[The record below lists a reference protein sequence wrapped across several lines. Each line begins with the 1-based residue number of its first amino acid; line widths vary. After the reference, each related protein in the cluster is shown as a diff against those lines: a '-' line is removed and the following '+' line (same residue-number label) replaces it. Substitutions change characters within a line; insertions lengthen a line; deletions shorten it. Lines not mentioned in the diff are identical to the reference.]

1 MLWATK
7 EVDMCD
13 KSALM
18 EADKSWAMAAAE
30 KNLADLMAFY
40 HNRASLLPPG
50 APPVEGKEKIRKR
63 FRKQFADPDFYLT
76 WSVTKASVSKSCD
89 LAYTRGIST
98 VRYRNEQGK
107 LVEAH
112 EKYVAVWVRS
122 DDGEWLVLEDIYNR
136 GT

>member
-1 MLWATK
+1 MKAQTLG
-7 EVDMCD
+7 D

-18 EADKSWAMAAAE
+18 QADRAWAKATAE
-30 KNLADLMAFY
+30 KNLDSLMAFY
-40 HNRASLLPPG
+40 HNEASLLPPG

-63 FRKQFADPDFYLT
+63 LRRQFADPDFYLT

-89 LAYTRGIST
+89 LAYTRGVST
-98 VRYRNEQGK
+98 VRYRNEQAE

-112 EKYVAVWVRS
+112 EKYIAVWVRS
-122 DDGEWLVLEDIYNR
+122 DDGKWLVLEDIYNS

>member
-1 MLWATK
+1 
-7 EVDMCD
+7 MCD

-18 EADKSWAMAAAE
+18 EADRAWAKATAE
-30 KNLADLMAFY
+30 KNLDGLMAFY
-40 HNRASLLPPG
+40 HENASMLPPDS
-50 APPVEGKEKIRKR
+50 PPVEGKEKIRKR

-76 WSVTKASVSKSCD
+76 WSVSKASVSKSCD
-89 LAYTRGIST
+89 LAYTRGVST

-122 DDGEWLVLEDIYNR
+122 DNGEWLVLEDIYNS

>member
-1 MLWATK
+1 MKAQTLG
-7 EVDMCD
+7 D

-18 EADKSWAMAAAE
+18 EADKSWARAAAE

-40 HNRASLLPPG
+40 HNEASLLPPD

-63 FRKQFADPDFYLT
+63 FRKQFEDPDFYLT
-76 WSVTKASVSKSCD
+76 WSVTKVSVSKSCD
-89 LAYTRGIST
+89 LAYTRGVST

-112 EKYVAVWVRS
+112 EQYVAVWVRS
-122 DDGEWLVLEDIYNR
+122 DDGEWLVLEDIYNS

>member
-1 MLWATK
+1 MKAQTLG
-7 EVDMCD
+7 D

-18 EADKSWAMAAAE
+18 EADKSWARAAAE

-40 HNRASLLPPG
+40 HNEASLLPPD

-63 FRKQFADPDFYLT
+63 FRKQFEDPDFYLT
-76 WSVTKASVSKSCD
+76 WSVTKVSVSKSCD
-89 LAYTRGIST
+89 LAYTRGVST

-112 EKYVAVWVRS
+112 EQYVAVWVRS
-122 DDGEWLVLEDIYNR
+122 DDGEWLVLEDIFNS